1 MKDQM
6 NEKNI
11 YSLENTMLSL
21 QWENERL
28 RNEINNTKE
37 TELKETN
44 LQLINDKTRLNGL
57 VICLE
62 KEKASLEQKFSDC
75 QYQVDLL

>member
-1 MKDQM
+1 M

-62 KEKASLEQKFSDC
+62 KEKASLE
-75 QYQVDLL
+75 